1 MSRKLSTILVTTLV
15 ACIIVAYVLYQ
26 KWLPMINQVWDNL
39 LIEIRHADPLY
50 LVLGILICLAA
61 WWLRGWRYCFIMSG
75 LGYDISMKKST
86 ACIFVSQTANIVVP
100 ARLGDFVRVFIM
112 NHEYSTKYSEG
123 VSSLIV
129 ERVFDIV
136 TVAGLGILAIPFVL
150 NVNHIYIVIFLLIL
164 ASGGLF
170 FIFLMYID
178 KLESGNRFMQ
188 IVLTMLHEIKLVSL
202 STRSVLVLSVS
213 SIVIWLLDAMVCTG
227 VVLMFEKQIPFA
239 VIVLAIVIGNIIKAV
254 PLTPGGLGIYEA
266 ALTATF
272 TLLGVP
278 LGIALLV
285 SVIDHLI
292 KNVITLAG
300 GIISIYY
307 FGDWVVPSIKKALQA
322 GSMGGNAP
330 DQ

>member
-1 MSRKLSTILVTTLV
+1 
-15 ACIIVAYVLYQ
+15 
-26 KWLPMINQVWDNL
+26 
-39 LIEIRHADPLY
+39 
-50 LVLGILICLAA
+50 
-61 WWLRGWRYCFIMSG
+61 
-75 LGYDISMKKST
+75 
-86 ACIFVSQTANIVVP
+86 
-100 ARLGDFVRVFIM
+100 
-112 NHEYSTKYSEG
+112 
-123 VSSLIV
+123 
-129 ERVFDIV
+129 
-136 TVAGLGILAIPFVL
+136 
-150 NVNHIYIVIFLLIL
+150 LLIL
-164 ASGGLF
+164 AFGGLF
-170 FIFLMYID
+170 FIFLRYID
-178 KLESGNRFMQ
+178 KLESGNRFVQ

-202 STRSVLVLSVS
+202 STRSVLVLGVS
-213 SIVIWLLDAMVCTG
+213 SIVIWLLDVMVCTG
-227 VVLMFEKQIPFA
+227 VVLMFGKEIPFA

-307 FGDWVVPSIKKALQA
+307 FGDWVVPSIKKAFQT
-322 GSMGGNAP
+322 GSMGGNTP